1 MKTAIIIL
9 GFILLPTFLTYA
21 QVTDKDTG
29 KNNPQTVYLIIK
41 HVDCPDC
48 QGLGY
53 LNKIIYD
60 FNRQDN
66 GRHAS
71 NVGTKIARIT
81 CPYCG
86 GTGKLE
92 IREYKPK
99 L

>member
-1 MKTAIIIL
+1 MKTAILIL
-9 GFILLPTFLTYA
+9 SFILLPALMSYA

-29 KNNPQTVYLIIK
+29 KKQTQTVYLVIK
-41 HVDCPDC
+41 HIDCPDC

-53 LNKIIYD
+53 LNRVMYD
-60 FNRQDN
+60 FKREDN
-66 GRHAS
+66 GTHAS
-71 NVGTKIARIT
+71 NVSSKIGRFT